1 MSNWTPMPPK
11 YGPPIPQ
18 GLDSFIPFKGYWP
31 WAQPAVKTIPSGYNL
46 QVILVNP
53 DPAATVWQMTIFD
66 NKYTQTLAVQN
77 LKVTDPAL
85 FNVPSNW
92 AMPLKISIAVFKD
105 TVPNVSTTVTQVL
118 GVQSYQT
125 TNPFTGQPDPTYKA
139 VFVSTLGNLTF
150 NCATLNFQ

>member
-92 AMPLKISIAVFKD
+92 AMPLKIASLYSKTLCLMFPQPSPRYWGFNHTRPQILLPGNPIPHTRRFSS
-105 TVPNVSTTVTQVL
+105 VPW
-118 GVQSYQT
+118 GI
-125 TNPFTGQPDPTYKA
+125 
-139 VFVSTLGNLTF
+139 
-150 NCATLNFQ
+150 